1 MSKFAVAYINWF
13 DNDLSIEIVEAN
25 SWWEALFKHTCL
37 VDQQDIYQDLID
49 ANNFDI
55 DEWKRIS
62 FDCDS
67 MIDVVEL
74 TER

>member
-13 DNDLSIEIVEAN
+13 DNDLSIEIVEAPT
-25 SWWEALFKHTCL
+25 WWEAVFEHSCL
-37 VDQQDIYQDLID
+37 QNSRDIYQDLID
-49 ANNFDI
+49 EGNFDI
-55 DEWKRIS
+55 DEWKKLS

-67 MIDVVEL
+67 MIDVIEI